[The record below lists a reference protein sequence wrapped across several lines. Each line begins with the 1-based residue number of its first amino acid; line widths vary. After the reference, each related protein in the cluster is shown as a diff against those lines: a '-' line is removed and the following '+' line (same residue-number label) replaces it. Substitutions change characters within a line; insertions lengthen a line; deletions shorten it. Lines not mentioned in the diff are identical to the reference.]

1 VNSRN
6 GLIFALLSAATFGV
20 SGPFAKSL
28 IESGWSPGG
37 AVFARVAGGA
47 LVMMVIALGTQWRRM
62 RQVTAHTR
70 TVLLYGVFAISGVQ
84 LCFFNAVQHLSVGVA
99 LLLEYLAP
107 IIVIGWVWITKGARP
122 SVQTL
127 LGAAIALVG
136 AAVVIDV
143 FGSAEISAI
152 GIAWGLAA
160 AACLAVYFV
169 ISERADGDLHPVVL
183 AASGLTVSAV
193 LIGLLGL
200 IGLLPLAFS
209 SSNVVVAD
217 HSAGVWLPIVVLV
230 VVSTVIAYLTGI
242 AAITLL
248 GPTIGSLVA
257 LTEVLCAVIAA
268 WILVGESITVIQG
281 IGGAAIIAGLVLA
294 RLGQTTP
301 TQPVTTQAMTNV
313 MAEE

>member
-1 VNSRN
+1 MNSRN

-47 LVMMVIALGTQWRRM
+47 LVMMVIAVATQWPRL
-62 RQVTAHTR
+62 RQVSTHTR

-127 LGAAIALVG
+127 LGAAVALIG

-143 FGSAEISAI
+143 FGSAEISAV
-152 GIAWGLAA
+152 GVAWGLAA

-193 LIGLLGL
+193 VIGALGL
-200 IGLLPLAFS
+200 VGVLPLQFS
-209 SSNVVVAD
+209 ASNAVVAD
-217 HSAGVWLPIVVLV
+217 QSVNVWLPVVVLV
-230 VVSTVIAYLTGI
+230 LVSTVIAYLTGI

-257 LTEVLCAVIAA
+257 LTEVLCAVVAA
-268 WILVGESITVIQG
+268 WILVGESVTALQAV
-281 IGGAAIIAGLVLA
+281 GGAAIIAGLVLA
-294 RLGQTTP
+294 RLGQVAP
-301 TQPVTTQAMTNV
+301 KQIPADPMTNV

>member
-1 VNSRN
+1 MNSRN

-47 LVMMVIALGTQWRRM
+47 LVMMVIAVATQWPRL
-62 RQVTAHTR
+62 RQVSAHTR

-127 LGAAIALVG
+127 LGAAVALIG

-143 FGSAEISAI
+143 FGSAKISAV
-152 GIAWGLAA
+152 GVAWGLAA

-193 LIGLLGL
+193 VIGALGL
-200 IGLLPLAFS
+200 VGVLPLQFS
-209 SSNVVVAD
+209 ASNAVVAD
-217 HSAGVWLPIVVLV
+217 RSVNVWLPVVVLV
-230 VVSTVIAYLTGI
+230 LVSTVIAYLTGI

-257 LTEVLCAVIAA
+257 LTEVLCAVLAA
-268 WILVGESITVIQG
+268 WILVGESVTALQAV
-281 IGGAAIIAGLVLA
+281 GGAAIIAGLVLA
-294 RLGQTTP
+294 RLGQVAP
-301 TQPVTTQAMTNV
+301 KQIPADPMTNV

>member
-1 VNSRN
+1 MNSRN

-47 LVMMVIALGTQWRRM
+47 LVMMVIAVATQWPRL
-62 RQVTAHTR
+62 RQVSTHTR

-127 LGAAIALVG
+127 LGAAVALIG

-143 FGSAEISAI
+143 FGSAEISAV
-152 GIAWGLAA
+152 GVAWGLAA

-193 LIGLLGL
+193 VIGALGL
-200 IGLLPLAFS
+200 VGVLPLHFS
-209 SSNVVVAD
+209 ASNAVVAD
-217 HSAGVWLPIVVLV
+217 HSVNVWLPVVVLV
-230 VVSTVIAYLTGI
+230 LVSTVIAYLTGI

-257 LTEVLCAVIAA
+257 LTEVLCAVVAA
-268 WILVGESITVIQG
+268 WILVGESVTALQAV
-281 IGGAAIIAGLVLA
+281 GGAAIIAGLVLA
-294 RLGQTTP
+294 RLGQVAP
-301 TQPVTTQAMTNV
+301 KQIPADPMTNV

>member
-1 VNSRN
+1 MNSRN

-20 SGPFAKSL
+20 SGPFAISL

-47 LVMMVIALGTQWRRM
+47 LVMMVIALATQWPRL
-62 RQVTAHTR
+62 RQVSTHTR

-127 LGAAIALVG
+127 LGAAVALIG

-143 FGSAEISAI
+143 FGSAEISAV
-152 GIAWGLAA
+152 GVAWGLAA

-193 LIGLLGL
+193 VIGALGL
-200 IGLLPLAFS
+200 VGVLPLHFS
-209 SSNVVVAD
+209 ASNAVVAD
-217 HSAGVWLPIVVLV
+217 HSVNVWLPVVVLV
-230 VVSTVIAYLTGI
+230 LVSTVIAYLTGI

-257 LTEVLCAVIAA
+257 LTEVLCAVVAA
-268 WILVGESITVIQG
+268 WILVGESVTALQAV
-281 IGGAAIIAGLVLA
+281 GGAAIIAGLVLA
-294 RLGQTTP
+294 RLGQVAP
-301 TQPVTTQAMTNV
+301 KQIPADPMTNV

>member
-1 VNSRN
+1 MNSRN

-47 LVMMVIALGTQWRRM
+47 LVMMVIAVATQWPRL
-62 RQVTAHTR
+62 RQVSAHTR

-127 LGAAIALVG
+127 FGAAVALIG

-143 FGSAEISAI
+143 FGSAEISAV
-152 GIAWGLAA
+152 GVAWGLAA

-193 LIGLLGL
+193 VIGALGL
-200 IGLLPLAFS
+200 VGVLPLQFS
-209 SSNVVVAD
+209 ASNAVVAD
-217 HSAGVWLPIVVLV
+217 HSVNVWLPVVVLV
-230 VVSTVIAYLTGI
+230 LVSTVIAYLTGI

-257 LTEVLCAVIAA
+257 LTEVLCAVLAA
-268 WILVGESITVIQG
+268 WILVGESVTALQAV
-281 IGGAAIIAGLVLA
+281 GGAAIIAGLVLA
-294 RLGQTTP
+294 RLGQVAP
-301 TQPVTTQAMTNV
+301 KQIPADPMTNV

>member
-1 VNSRN
+1 MNSRN

-47 LVMMVIALGTQWRRM
+47 LVMMVIAVATQWPRL
-62 RQVTAHTR
+62 RQVSAHTR

-127 LGAAIALVG
+127 LGAAVALIG

-143 FGSAEISAI
+143 FGSAEISAV
-152 GIAWGLAA
+152 GVAWGLAA

-193 LIGLLGL
+193 VIGALGL
-200 IGLLPLAFS
+200 VGVLPLQFS
-209 SSNVVVAD
+209 ASNAVVAD
-217 HSAGVWLPIVVLV
+217 HSVNVWLPVVVLV
-230 VVSTVIAYLTGI
+230 LVSTVIAYLTGI

-257 LTEVLCAVIAA
+257 LTEVLCAVVAA
-268 WILVGESITVIQG
+268 WILVGESVTALQAV
-281 IGGAAIIAGLVLA
+281 GGAAIIAGLVLA
-294 RLGQTTP
+294 RLGQVAP
-301 TQPVTTQAMTNV
+301 KQIPADPMTNV

>member
-1 VNSRN
+1 MNSRN

-47 LVMMVIALGTQWRRM
+47 LVMMVIALATQWPRL
-62 RQVTAHTR
+62 RQVSTHTR

-127 LGAAIALVG
+127 LGAAVALIG

-143 FGSAEISAI
+143 FGSAEISAV
-152 GIAWGLAA
+152 GVAWGLAA

-193 LIGLLGL
+193 VIGALGL
-200 IGLLPLAFS
+200 VGVLPLHFS
-209 SSNVVVAD
+209 ASNAVVAD
-217 HSAGVWLPIVVLV
+217 HSVNVWLPVVVLV
-230 VVSTVIAYLTGI
+230 LVSTVIAYLNGI

-257 LTEVLCAVIAA
+257 LTEVLCAVVAA
-268 WILVGESITVIQG
+268 WILVGESVTALQAV
-281 IGGAAIIAGLVLA
+281 GGAAIIAGLVLA
-294 RLGQTTP
+294 RLGQVAP
-301 TQPVTTQAMTNV
+301 KQIPADPMTNV

>member
-47 LVMMVIALGTQWRRM
+47 LVMMVIAVATQWPRL
-62 RQVTAHTR
+62 RQVGAHTR

-127 LGAAIALVG
+127 LGAAVALIG

-143 FGSAEISAI
+143 FGSAEISAV
-152 GIAWGLAA
+152 GVAWGLAA

-169 ISERADGDLHPVVL
+169 ISERADGDLQPVVL
-183 AASGLTVSAV
+183 AASGLTVSALV
-193 LIGLLGL
+193 IGALGL
-200 IGLLPLAFS
+200 VGILPLEFS
-209 SSNVVVAD
+209 ASNAVVAE
-217 HSAGVWLPIVVLV
+217 HSVGVWLPVAVLV
-230 VVSTVIAYLTGI
+230 LVSTVIAYLTGI

-257 LTEVLCAVIAA
+257 LTEVLCAVVAA
-268 WILVGESITVIQG
+268 WILVGESVTALQAV
-281 IGGAAIIAGLVLA
+281 GGAAIIAGLVLA
-294 RLGQTTP
+294 RLGQSAP
-301 TQPVTTQAMTNV
+301 KQIPADPMTNV

>member
-1 VNSRN
+1 MNSRN

-47 LVMMVIALGTQWRRM
+47 LVMMVIAVATQRPRL
-62 RQVTAHTR
+62 RQVGAHTR

-127 LGAAIALVG
+127 LGAAVALIG

-143 FGSAEISAI
+143 FGSAEISAV
-152 GIAWGLAA
+152 GVAWGLAA

-183 AASGLTVSAV
+183 AASGLTVSALV
-193 LIGLLGL
+193 IGALGL
-200 IGLLPLAFS
+200 VGILPLEFS
-209 SSNVVVAD
+209 ASNAVVAE
-217 HSAGVWLPIVVLV
+217 HSVGVWLPVAVLV
-230 VVSTVIAYLTGI
+230 LVSTVIAYLTGI

-257 LTEVLCAVIAA
+257 LTEVLCAVVAA
-268 WILVGESITVIQG
+268 WILVGESVTALQAV
-281 IGGAAIIAGLVLA
+281 GGASIIAGLVLA
-294 RLGQTTP
+294 RLGQSAP
-301 TQPVTTQAMTNV
+301 KQIPADPMTNV

>member
-47 LVMMVIALGTQWRRM
+47 LVMMVIAVATQWPRL
-62 RQVTAHTR
+62 RQVSTHTR

-127 LGAAIALVG
+127 LGAAVALIG

-143 FGSAEISAI
+143 FGSAEISAV
-152 GIAWGLAA
+152 GVAWGLAA

-193 LIGLLGL
+193 VIGALGL
-200 IGLLPLAFS
+200 VGVLPLQFS
-209 SSNVVVAD
+209 ASNAVVAD
-217 HSAGVWLPIVVLV
+217 QSVNVWLPVVVL
-230 VVSTVIAYLTGI
+230 VSTVIAYLTGI

-257 LTEVLCAVIAA
+257 LTEVLCAVVAA
-268 WILVGESITVIQG
+268 WILVGESVTALQAV
-281 IGGAAIIAGLVLA
+281 GGAAIIAGLVLA
-294 RLGQTTP
+294 RLGQVAP
-301 TQPVTTQAMTNV
+301 KQIPADPMTNV

>member
-1 VNSRN
+1 MNSRN

-47 LVMMVIALGTQWRRM
+47 LVMMVIALATQWPRL
-62 RQVTAHTR
+62 RQVSTHTR

-107 IIVIGWVWITKGARP
+107 IIVIGWVWMTKGARP

-127 LGAAIALVG
+127 LGAAVALIG

-143 FGSAEISAI
+143 FGSAEISAV
-152 GIAWGLAA
+152 GVAWGLAA

-193 LIGLLGL
+193 VIGALGL
-200 IGLLPLAFS
+200 VGVLPLHFS
-209 SSNVVVAD
+209 ASNAVVAD
-217 HSAGVWLPIVVLV
+217 HSVNVWLPVVALV
-230 VVSTVIAYLTGI
+230 LVSTVIAYLTGI

-257 LTEVLCAVIAA
+257 LTEVLCAVVAA
-268 WILVGESITVIQG
+268 WILVGESVTALQAV
-281 IGGAAIIAGLVLA
+281 GGAAIIAGLVLA
-294 RLGQTTP
+294 RLGQVAP
-301 TQPVTTQAMTNV
+301 KQIPADPMTNV

>member
-1 VNSRN
+1 
-6 GLIFALLSAATFGV
+6 LIFALLSAATFGV

-47 LVMMVIALGTQWRRM
+47 LVMMVIALATQWPRL
-62 RQVTAHTR
+62 RQVSTHTR
-70 TVLLYGVFAISGVQ
+70 TVLRYGVFAISGVQ

-127 LGAAIALVG
+127 LGAAVALIG

-143 FGSAEISAI
+143 FGSAEISAV
-152 GIAWGLAA
+152 GVAWGLAA

-193 LIGLLGL
+193 VIGALGL
-200 IGLLPLAFS
+200 VGVLPLHFS
-209 SSNVVVAD
+209 ASNAVVAD
-217 HSAGVWLPIVVLV
+217 HSVNVWLPVVVLV
-230 VVSTVIAYLTGI
+230 LVSTVIAYLTGI

-257 LTEVLCAVIAA
+257 LTEVLCAVVAA
-268 WILVGESITVIQG
+268 WILVGESVTALQAV
-281 IGGAAIIAGLVLA
+281 GGAAIIAGLVLA
-294 RLGQTTP
+294 RLGQSAP
-301 TQPVTTQAMTNV
+301 KQIPADPMTNV

>member
-1 VNSRN
+1 MNSRN

-47 LVMMVIALGTQWRRM
+47 LVMMVIAVATQWPRL
-62 RQVTAHTR
+62 RQVSAHTR

-107 IIVIGWVWITKGARP
+107 IIVIGWVWITKGAHP

-127 LGAAIALVG
+127 LGAAVALIG

-143 FGSAEISAI
+143 FGSAEISAV
-152 GIAWGLAA
+152 GVAWGLAA

-183 AASGLTVSAV
+183 AASGLTVSALV
-193 LIGLLGL
+193 IGTLGL
-200 IGLLPLAFS
+200 VGILPFHFS
-209 SSNVVVAD
+209 ASNTVVAE
-217 HSAGVWLPIVVLV
+217 HSVGVWLPVTVLV
-230 VVSTVIAYLTGI
+230 LVSTVIAYLTGI

-257 LTEVLCAVIAA
+257 LTEVLCAVVAA
-268 WILVGESITVIQG
+268 WILVGESVTALQAA
-281 IGGAAIIAGLVLA
+281 GGAAIIAGLVLA
-294 RLGQTTP
+294 RLGQVAP
-301 TQPVTTQAMTNV
+301 KQIPADPMTNV

>member
-47 LVMMVIALGTQWRRM
+47 LVMMVIAVATQWPRL
-62 RQVTAHTR
+62 RQVGAHTR
-70 TVLLYGVFAISGVQ
+70 TVLLYGVVAISGVQ

-127 LGAAIALVG
+127 LGAAVALIG

-143 FGSAEISAI
+143 FGSAEISAV
-152 GIAWGLAA
+152 GVAWGLAA

-169 ISERADGDLHPVVL
+169 ISERADGDLQPVVL
-183 AASGLTVSAV
+183 AASGLTVSALV
-193 LIGLLGL
+193 IGALGL
-200 IGLLPLAFS
+200 VGILPLEFS
-209 SSNVVVAD
+209 ASNAVVAE
-217 HSAGVWLPIVVLV
+217 HSVGVWLPVAVLV
-230 VVSTVIAYLTGI
+230 LVSTVIAYLTGI

-257 LTEVLCAVIAA
+257 LTEVLCAVVAA
-268 WILVGESITVIQG
+268 WILVGESVTALHAV
-281 IGGAAIIAGLVLA
+281 GGAAIIAGLVLA
-294 RLGQTTP
+294 RLGQSAP
-301 TQPVTTQAMTNV
+301 KQIPADPMTNV

>member
-1 VNSRN
+1 MNSRN

-47 LVMMVIALGTQWRRM
+47 LVMMVIAVATQWPRL
-62 RQVTAHTR
+62 RQVSTHTR

-107 IIVIGWVWITKGARP
+107 TIVIGWVWITKGARP

-127 LGAAIALVG
+127 LGAAVALIG

-143 FGSAEISAI
+143 FGSAEISAV
-152 GIAWGLAA
+152 GVAWGLAA

-193 LIGLLGL
+193 VIGALGL
-200 IGLLPLAFS
+200 VGVLPLHFS
-209 SSNVVVAD
+209 ASNAVVAD
-217 HSAGVWLPIVVLV
+217 HSVNVWLPVVVLV
-230 VVSTVIAYLTGI
+230 LVSTVIAYLTGI

-257 LTEVLCAVIAA
+257 LTEVLCAVVAA
-268 WILVGESITVIQG
+268 WILVGESVTALQAV
-281 IGGAAIIAGLVLA
+281 GGAAIIAGLVLA
-294 RLGQTTP
+294 RLGQVAP
-301 TQPVTTQAMTNV
+301 KQIPADPMTNV

>member
-1 VNSRN
+1 MNSRN

-47 LVMMVIALGTQWRRM
+47 LVMMVIAVATQWPRL
-62 RQVTAHTR
+62 RQVSAHTR

-107 IIVIGWVWITKGARP
+107 IIVIGWVWIIKGARP

-127 LGAAIALVG
+127 LGAAVAMIG

-143 FGSAEISAI
+143 FGSAEISAV
-152 GIAWGLAA
+152 GVAWGLAA

-193 LIGLLGL
+193 VIGALGL
-200 IGLLPLAFS
+200 VGVLPLQFS
-209 SSNVVVAD
+209 ASNAVVAD
-217 HSAGVWLPIVVLV
+217 HSVNVWLPVVVLV
-230 VVSTVIAYLTGI
+230 LVSTVIAYLTGI

-257 LTEVLCAVIAA
+257 LTEVLCAVLAA
-268 WILVGESITVIQG
+268 WILVGESVTALQAV
-281 IGGAAIIAGLVLA
+281 GGAAIIVGLVLA
-294 RLGQTTP
+294 RLGQVAP
-301 TQPVTTQAMTNV
+301 NQIPADPMTNV

>member
-1 VNSRN
+1 MNSRN

-47 LVMMVIALGTQWRRM
+47 LVMMVIAVATQWPRL
-62 RQVTAHTR
+62 RQVSTHTR

-107 IIVIGWVWITKGARP
+107 IIVIGWVWMTKGARP

-127 LGAAIALVG
+127 LGAAVALIG

-143 FGSAEISAI
+143 FGSAEISAV
-152 GIAWGLAA
+152 GVAWGLAA

-193 LIGLLGL
+193 VIGALGL
-200 IGLLPLAFS
+200 VGVLPLQFS
-209 SSNVVVAD
+209 ASNAVVAD
-217 HSAGVWLPIVVLV
+217 HSVNVWLPVVVLV
-230 VVSTVIAYLTGI
+230 LVSTVIAYLTGI

-257 LTEVLCAVIAA
+257 LTEVLCAVVAA
-268 WILVGESITVIQG
+268 WILVGESVTALQAV
-281 IGGAAIIAGLVLA
+281 GGAAIIAGLVLA
-294 RLGQTTP
+294 RLGQVAP
-301 TQPVTTQAMTNV
+301 KQIPADPMTNV

>member
-1 VNSRN
+1 MNSRN

-47 LVMMVIALGTQWRRM
+47 LVMMVIAVATQWPRL
-62 RQVTAHTR
+62 RQVSAHTR

-107 IIVIGWVWITKGARP
+107 IIVIGWVWITKGARA

-127 LGAAIALVG
+127 LGAAVAMIG

-143 FGSAEISAI
+143 FGSAEISAV
-152 GIAWGLAA
+152 GVAWGLAA

-183 AASGLTVSAV
+183 AASGLTVSAMV
-193 LIGLLGL
+193 IGALGL
-200 IGLLPLAFS
+200 VGVLPLQFS
-209 SSNVVVAD
+209 ASNAVVAD
-217 HSAGVWLPIVVLV
+217 HSVNVWLPVVVLV
-230 VVSTVIAYLTGI
+230 LVSTVIAYLTGI

-257 LTEVLCAVIAA
+257 LTEVLCAVLAA
-268 WILVGESITVIQG
+268 WILVGESVTALQAV
-281 IGGAAIIAGLVLA
+281 GGAAIIAGLVLA
-294 RLGQTTP
+294 RLGQVAP
-301 TQPVTTQAMTNV
+301 KQIPADPMTNV

>member
-1 VNSRN
+1 MNSRN

-47 LVMMVIALGTQWRRM
+47 LVMMVIAVATQWPRL
-62 RQVTAHTR
+62 RQVSTHTR

-127 LGAAIALVG
+127 LGAAVALIG

-143 FGSAEISAI
+143 FGSAEIGAV
-152 GIAWGLAA
+152 GVAWGLAA

-193 LIGLLGL
+193 VIGALGL
-200 IGLLPLAFS
+200 VGVLPLQFS
-209 SSNVVVAD
+209 ASNAVVAD
-217 HSAGVWLPIVVLV
+217 HSVNVWLPVVVLV
-230 VVSTVIAYLTGI
+230 LVSTVIAYLTGI

-257 LTEVLCAVIAA
+257 LTEVLCAVVAA
-268 WILVGESITVIQG
+268 WILVGESVTALQAV
-281 IGGAAIIAGLVLA
+281 GGAAIIAGLVLA
-294 RLGQTTP
+294 RLGQVAP
-301 TQPVTTQAMTNV
+301 KQIPADPMTNV

>member
-1 VNSRN
+1 MNSRN

-47 LVMMVIALGTQWRRM
+47 LVMMVIAVATQWPRL
-62 RQVTAHTR
+62 RQVSTHTR
-70 TVLLYGVFAISGVQ
+70 TVLLYGVFAISVVQ

-127 LGAAIALVG
+127 LGAAVALIG

-143 FGSAEISAI
+143 FGSAEISAV
-152 GIAWGLAA
+152 GVAWGLAA

-193 LIGLLGL
+193 VIGALGL
-200 IGLLPLAFS
+200 VGVLPLQFS
-209 SSNVVVAD
+209 ASNAVVAD
-217 HSAGVWLPIVVLV
+217 HSVNVWLPVVVLV
-230 VVSTVIAYLTGI
+230 LVSTVIAYLHGI

-257 LTEVLCAVIAA
+257 LTEVLCAVVAA
-268 WILVGESITVIQG
+268 WILVGESVTALQAV
-281 IGGAAIIAGLVLA
+281 GGAAIIAGLVLA
-294 RLGQTTP
+294 RLGQVAP
-301 TQPVTTQAMTNV
+301 KQIPAEPMTNV

>member
-1 VNSRN
+1 
-6 GLIFALLSAATFGV
+6 
-20 SGPFAKSL
+20 
-28 IESGWSPGG
+28 SGWSPGG

-47 LVMMVIALGTQWRRM
+47 LVMMVLAVATQWRRL
-62 RQVTAHTR
+62 RQVSAHTR

-127 LGAAIALVG
+127 LGAAVAMIG

-143 FGSAEISAI
+143 FGSAEISAV
-152 GIAWGLAA
+152 GVAWGLAA

-193 LIGLLGL
+193 VIGALGL
-200 IGLLPLAFS
+200 VGVLPLQFS
-209 SSNVVVAD
+209 ASNAVVAD
-217 HSAGVWLPIVVLV
+217 HSVNVWLPVVVLV
-230 VVSTVIAYLTGI
+230 LVSTVIAYLTGI

-257 LTEVLCAVIAA
+257 LTEVLCAVLAA
-268 WILVGESITVIQG
+268 WILVGESVTALQAV
-281 IGGAAIIAGLVLA
+281 GGAAIIAGLVLA
-294 RLGQTTP
+294 RLGQVAP
-301 TQPVTTQAMTNV
+301 KQIPADPMTNV

>member
-1 VNSRN
+1 MNSRN

-47 LVMMVIALGTQWRRM
+47 LVMMVIAVATQWPRL
-62 RQVTAHTR
+62 RQVSTHTR

-127 LGAAIALVG
+127 LGAAVAMIG

-143 FGSAEISAI
+143 FGSAEISAV
-152 GIAWGLAA
+152 GVAWGLAA

-193 LIGLLGL
+193 VIGALGL
-200 IGLLPLAFS
+200 VGVLPLQFS
-209 SSNVVVAD
+209 ASNAVVAD
-217 HSAGVWLPIVVLV
+217 HSVNVWLPVVVLV
-230 VVSTVIAYLTGI
+230 LVSTVIAYLTGI

-257 LTEVLCAVIAA
+257 LTEVLCAVVAA
-268 WILVGESITVIQG
+268 WILVGESVTALQAV
-281 IGGAAIIAGLVLA
+281 GGAAIIAGLVLA
-294 RLGQTTP
+294 RLGQVAP
-301 TQPVTTQAMTNV
+301 KQIPADPMTNV

>member
-1 VNSRN
+1 MNSRN

-47 LVMMVIALGTQWRRM
+47 LVMMVIAVATQWPRL
-62 RQVTAHTR
+62 RQVSAHTR

-127 LGAAIALVG
+127 LGAAVALIG

-143 FGSAEISAI
+143 FGSAEISAV
-152 GIAWGLAA
+152 GVAWGLAA

-193 LIGLLGL
+193 VIGALGL
-200 IGLLPLAFS
+200 VGVLPLHFS
-209 SSNVVVAD
+209 ASNAVVAD
-217 HSAGVWLPIVVLV
+217 HSVNVWLPVVVLV
-230 VVSTVIAYLTGI
+230 LVSTVIAYLTGI

-257 LTEVLCAVIAA
+257 LTEVLCAVVAA
-268 WILVGESITVIQG
+268 WILVGESVTALQAV
-281 IGGAAIIAGLVLA
+281 GGAAIIAGLVLA
-294 RLGQTTP
+294 RLGQVAP
-301 TQPVTTQAMTNV
+301 KQIPADPMTNV

>member
-1 VNSRN
+1 MNSRN

-47 LVMMVIALGTQWRRM
+47 LVMMVIAVATQWPRL
-62 RQVTAHTR
+62 RQVSTHTR

-127 LGAAIALVG
+127 LGAAVALIG

-143 FGSAEISAI
+143 FGSAEISAV
-152 GIAWGLAA
+152 GVAWGLAA

-193 LIGLLGL
+193 VIGALGL
-200 IGLLPLAFS
+200 VGVLPLQFS
-209 SSNVVVAD
+209 ASNAVVAD
-217 HSAGVWLPIVVLV
+217 QSVNVWLPVVVLV
-230 VVSTVIAYLTGI
+230 LVSTVIAYLTGI

-257 LTEVLCAVIAA
+257 LTEVLCAVVAA
-268 WILVGESITVIQG
+268 WILVGESVTALQAV
-281 IGGAAIIAGLVLA
+281 GGAAIIAGLVLA
-294 RLGQTTP
+294 RLGQVAP
-301 TQPVTTQAMTNV
+301 KQIPADPMTNV
-313 MAEE
+313 MAEK

>member
-1 VNSRN
+1 MNSRN

-47 LVMMVIALGTQWRRM
+47 LVMMVIALATQWPRL
-62 RQVTAHTR
+62 RQVSTHTR

-99 LLLEYLAP
+99 LLLEYLAL
-107 IIVIGWVWITKGARP
+107 IIVIGWVWMTKGARP

-127 LGAAIALVG
+127 LGAAVALIG

-143 FGSAEISAI
+143 FGSAEISAV
-152 GIAWGLAA
+152 GVAWGLAA

-193 LIGLLGL
+193 VIGALGL
-200 IGLLPLAFS
+200 VGVLPLHFS
-209 SSNVVVAD
+209 ASNAVVAD
-217 HSAGVWLPIVVLV
+217 HSVNVWLPVVALV
-230 VVSTVIAYLTGI
+230 LVSTVIAYLTGI

-257 LTEVLCAVIAA
+257 LTEVLCAVVAA
-268 WILVGESITVIQG
+268 WILVGESVTALQAV
-281 IGGAAIIAGLVLA
+281 GGAAIIAGLVLA
-294 RLGQTTP
+294 RLGQVAP
-301 TQPVTTQAMTNV
+301 KQIPADPMTNV

>member
-1 VNSRN
+1 MNSRN

-47 LVMMVIALGTQWRRM
+47 LVMMVIAVATQWPRL
-62 RQVTAHTR
+62 RQVSTHTR
-70 TVLLYGVFAISGVQ
+70 TLLLYGVFAISGVQ

-127 LGAAIALVG
+127 LGAAVALIG

-143 FGSAEISAI
+143 FGSAEISAV
-152 GIAWGLAA
+152 GVAWGLAA

-193 LIGLLGL
+193 VIGALGL
-200 IGLLPLAFS
+200 VGVLPLQFS
-209 SSNVVVAD
+209 ASNAVVAD
-217 HSAGVWLPIVVLV
+217 HSVNVWLPVVVLV
-230 VVSTVIAYLTGI
+230 LVSTVIAYLTGI

-257 LTEVLCAVIAA
+257 LTEVLCAVVAA
-268 WILVGESITVIQG
+268 WILVGESVTALQAVG
-281 IGGAAIIAGLVLA
+281 SAAIIAGLVLA
-294 RLGQTTP
+294 RLGQVAP
-301 TQPVTTQAMTNV
+301 KQIPADPMTNV

>member
-47 LVMMVIALGTQWRRM
+47 LVMMVIAVATQWPRL
-62 RQVTAHTR
+62 RQVSTHTR

-127 LGAAIALVG
+127 LGAAVALIG

-143 FGSAEISAI
+143 FGSAEISAV
-152 GIAWGLAA
+152 GVAWGLAA

-193 LIGLLGL
+193 VIGALGL
-200 IGLLPLAFS
+200 VGVLPLQFS
-209 SSNVVVAD
+209 ASNAVVAD
-217 HSAGVWLPIVVLV
+217 QSVNVWLPVVVLV
-230 VVSTVIAYLTGI
+230 LVSTVIAYLTGI

-257 LTEVLCAVIAA
+257 LTEVLCAVVAA
-268 WILVGESITVIQG
+268 WILVGESVTALQAV
-281 IGGAAIIAGLVLA
+281 GGAAIIAGLVLA
-294 RLGQTTP
+294 RLGQVAP
-301 TQPVTTQAMTNV
+301 KQIPADPMTNV

>member
-1 VNSRN
+1 MNSRN

-47 LVMMVIALGTQWRRM
+47 LVMMVIAVATQWNRL
-62 RQVTAHTR
+62 RQVSTHMR

-107 IIVIGWVWITKGARP
+107 IIVIGWVWITKGTRP

-127 LGAAIALVG
+127 LGAAVALIG

-143 FGSAEISAI
+143 FGSAEISAA
-152 GIAWGLAA
+152 GVAWGLAA

-183 AASGLTVSAV
+183 AASGLTVSALV
-193 LIGLLGL
+193 IGTLGL
-200 IGLLPLAFS
+200 VGILPFQFS
-209 SSNVVVAD
+209 ASNTVVAE
-217 HSAGVWLPIVVLV
+217 HSVGVWLPVTVLV
-230 VVSTVIAYLTGI
+230 LVSTVIAYLTGI

-257 LTEVLCAVIAA
+257 LTEVLCAVVAA
-268 WILVGESITVIQG
+268 WILVGESVTALQAA
-281 IGGAAIIAGLVLA
+281 GGAAIIAGLVLA
-294 RLGQTTP
+294 RLGQVAP
-301 TQPVTTQAMTNV
+301 KQIPADPMTNV

>member
-1 VNSRN
+1 MNSRN

-47 LVMMVIALGTQWRRM
+47 LVMMVIAVATQWPRL
-62 RQVTAHTR
+62 RQVGAHTR

-127 LGAAIALVG
+127 LGAAVALIG

-143 FGSAEISAI
+143 FGSAEISAV
-152 GIAWGLAA
+152 GVAWGLAA

-183 AASGLTVSAV
+183 AASGLTVSALV
-193 LIGLLGL
+193 IGALGL
-200 IGLLPLAFS
+200 VGILPLEFS
-209 SSNVVVAD
+209 ASNAVVAE
-217 HSAGVWLPIVVLV
+217 HSVGVWLPVVVLV
-230 VVSTVIAYLTGI
+230 LVSTVIAYLTGI

-257 LTEVLCAVIAA
+257 LTEVLCAVVAA
-268 WILVGESITVIQG
+268 WILVGESVTALQAV
-281 IGGAAIIAGLVLA
+281 GGASIIAGLVLA
-294 RLGQTTP
+294 RLGQSAP
-301 TQPVTTQAMTNV
+301 KQIPADPMTNV

>member
-1 VNSRN
+1 MNSRN

-47 LVMMVIALGTQWRRM
+47 LVMMVIAVATQWPRL
-62 RQVTAHTR
+62 RQVGAHTR

-127 LGAAIALVG
+127 LGAAVALIG

-143 FGSAEISAI
+143 FGSVEISAV
-152 GIAWGLAA
+152 GVAWGLGA

-169 ISERADGDLHPVVL
+169 ISERADGDLQPVVL
-183 AASGLTVSAV
+183 AASGLTVSALV
-193 LIGLLGL
+193 IGALGL
-200 IGLLPLAFS
+200 VGILPLEFS
-209 SSNVVVAD
+209 ASNAVVAD
-217 HSAGVWLPIVVLV
+217 HSVNVWLPVVVLV
-230 VVSTVIAYLTGI
+230 LVSTVIAYLTGI

-257 LTEVLCAVIAA
+257 LTEVLCAVVAA
-268 WILVGESITVIQG
+268 WILVGESVTALQAV
-281 IGGAAIIAGLVLA
+281 GGASIIAGLVLA
-294 RLGQTTP
+294 RLGQSAP
-301 TQPVTTQAMTNV
+301 KQIPADPMTNV

>member
-47 LVMMVIALGTQWRRM
+47 LVMMVIAVATQWPRL
-62 RQVTAHTR
+62 RQVSAHTR

-107 IIVIGWVWITKGARP
+107 IIVIGWVWIAKGARP

-127 LGAAIALVG
+127 LGAAVAMIG

-143 FGSAEISAI
+143 FGSAEISAV
-152 GIAWGLAA
+152 GVAWGLAA

-183 AASGLTVSAV
+183 AASGLTVSAMV
-193 LIGLLGL
+193 IGALGL
-200 IGLLPLAFS
+200 VGVLPLQFS
-209 SSNVVVAD
+209 ASNAVVAD
-217 HSAGVWLPIVVLV
+217 HSVNVWLPVVVLV
-230 VVSTVIAYLTGI
+230 LVSTVIAYLTGI

-257 LTEVLCAVIAA
+257 LTEVLCAVLAA
-268 WILVGESITVIQG
+268 WILVGESVTALQAV
-281 IGGAAIIAGLVLA
+281 GGAAIIAGLVLA
-294 RLGQTTP
+294 RLGQVAP
-301 TQPVTTQAMTNV
+301 KQIPADPMTNV

>member
-1 VNSRN
+1 MNSRN

-47 LVMMVIALGTQWRRM
+47 LVMMVIAVATQWPRL
-62 RQVTAHTR
+62 RQVSTHTR

-107 IIVIGWVWITKGARP
+107 IIVIGWVWMTKGARP

-127 LGAAIALVG
+127 LGAAVALIG

-143 FGSAEISAI
+143 FGSAEISAV
-152 GIAWGLAA
+152 GVAWGLAA

-193 LIGLLGL
+193 VIGALGL
-200 IGLLPLAFS
+200 VGVLPLHFS
-209 SSNVVVAD
+209 ASNAVVAD
-217 HSAGVWLPIVVLV
+217 HSVNVWLPVVALV
-230 VVSTVIAYLTGI
+230 LVSTVIAYLTGI

-257 LTEVLCAVIAA
+257 LTEVLCAVVAA
-268 WILVGESITVIQG
+268 WILVGESVTALQAV
-281 IGGAAIIAGLVLA
+281 GGAAIIAGLVLA
-294 RLGQTTP
+294 RLGQVAP
-301 TQPVTTQAMTNV
+301 KQIPADPMTNV

>member
-1 VNSRN
+1 MNSRN

-47 LVMMVIALGTQWRRM
+47 LVMMVIAVATQWPRL
-62 RQVTAHTR
+62 RQVSAHTR

-127 LGAAIALVG
+127 LGAAVAMIG

-143 FGSAEISAI
+143 FGSAEISAV
-152 GIAWGLAA
+152 GVAWGLAA

-193 LIGLLGL
+193 VIGALGL
-200 IGLLPLAFS
+200 VGVLPLQFS
-209 SSNVVVAD
+209 ASNAVVAD
-217 HSAGVWLPIVVLV
+217 HSVNVWLPVVVLV
-230 VVSTVIAYLTGI
+230 LVSTVIAYLTGI

-257 LTEVLCAVIAA
+257 LTEVLCAVLAA
-268 WILVGESITVIQG
+268 WILVGESVTALQAV
-281 IGGAAIIAGLVLA
+281 GGAAIIVGLVLA
-294 RLGQTTP
+294 RLGQVAP
-301 TQPVTTQAMTNV
+301 KQIPADPMTNV

>member
-47 LVMMVIALGTQWRRM
+47 LVMMVIAVATQWPRL
-62 RQVTAHTR
+62 RQVSTHTR

-127 LGAAIALVG
+127 LGAAVALIG

-143 FGSAEISAI
+143 FGSAEISAV
-152 GIAWGLAA
+152 GVAWGLAA

-193 LIGLLGL
+193 VIGALGL
-200 IGLLPLAFS
+200 VGVLPLHFS
-209 SSNVVVAD
+209 ASNAVVAD
-217 HSAGVWLPIVVLV
+217 HSVNVWLPVVVLV
-230 VVSTVIAYLTGI
+230 LVSTVIAYLTGI

-257 LTEVLCAVIAA
+257 LTEVLCAVVAA
-268 WILVGESITVIQG
+268 WILVGESVTALQAV
-281 IGGAAIIAGLVLA
+281 GGAAIIAGLVLA
-294 RLGQTTP
+294 RLGQVAP
-301 TQPVTTQAMTNV
+301 KQIPADPMTNV